1 MPLSVPL
8 KGDSFFY
15 LSKMRNSEPRRFA
28 NSGQKESEL
37 EKVPITPRGYEV
49 LKKELAHLKSV
60 ERPNVI
66 KAIEEARSHGDL
78 SENAEYEAAK
88 ERQAFIEARVS
99 ELSYKLNN
107 AQIIDPET
115 LPKDR
120 VVFASRVLLANVE
133 TGEDVE
139 YQLVG
144 PDESDIQEGRISVA
158 SPLGKAII
166 GRKPGDEI
174 ILQAPG
180 GKRVYE
186 LVEIL

>member
-1 MPLSVPL
+1 
-8 KGDSFFY
+8 
-15 LSKMRNSEPRRFA
+15 MRKSNLWDRMWK
-28 NSGQKESEL
+28 KERAL
-37 EKVPITPRGYEV
+37 EKIPITPRGYEI
-49 LKKELAHLKSV
+49 LKKELSNLLSV
-60 ERPNVI
+60 ERPRVI
-66 KAIEEARSHGDL
+66 KSIEEARSHGDL
-78 SENAEYEAAK
+78 SENAEFEAAK
-88 ERQAFIEARVS
+88 DRQAFIEARIN
-99 ELSYKLNN
+99 ELKYKLNN
-107 AQIIDPET
+107 AQVINPET

-120 VVFASRVLLANVE
+120 VVFASRVLLANTE

-174 ILQAPG
+174 ILQAPVV
-180 GKRVYE
+180 KRVYE